1 MFRSSFPVRD
11 RIFSLKGGAI
21 REGHRTDPFPGR
33 CMSIFFE
40 CMMLM
45 LVNLVILTI
54 GIQNGF
60 VWTRLC
66 LDLASECWKRRS
78 IGSVR
83 RC

>member
-11 RIFSLKGGAI
+11 RIFSLKGGAT

-66 LDLASECWKRRS
+66 LDLASECWKR
-78 IGSVR
+78 
-83 RC
+83 